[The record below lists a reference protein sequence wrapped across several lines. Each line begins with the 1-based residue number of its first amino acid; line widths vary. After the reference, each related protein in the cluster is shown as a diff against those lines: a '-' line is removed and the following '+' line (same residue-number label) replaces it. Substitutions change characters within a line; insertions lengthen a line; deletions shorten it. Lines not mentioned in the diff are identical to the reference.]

1 MTKIY
6 EDLDLERD
14 KWVRIMGVYG
24 DDCVLWDRAGV
35 SRGLEELPVSEE
47 LRDRLL
53 HWSESYRDRDDYTD
67 EEWRRLDPPFGIGR
81 YAAEG
86 LALARAVKETLPDWT
101 VIYFDVSKVDYK
113 DPYLPRYVFEQ
124 EV

>member
-1 MTKIY
+1 MTAPY
-6 EDLDLERD
+6 EELDLEKD

-24 DDCVLWDRAGV
+24 DESVLWDRKGV
-35 SRGLEELPVSEE
+35 GRCLDELPIIPQLRDHLARWGKSYRERDEYSEE
-47 LRDRLL
+47 EWL
-53 HWSESYRDRDDYTD
+53 HLE
-67 EEWRRLDPPFGIGR
+67 PPFDIER

-86 LALARAVKETLPDWT
+86 LVLARAVKAALPDWT

-113 DPYLPRYVFEQ
+113 NSLPRHVFEY